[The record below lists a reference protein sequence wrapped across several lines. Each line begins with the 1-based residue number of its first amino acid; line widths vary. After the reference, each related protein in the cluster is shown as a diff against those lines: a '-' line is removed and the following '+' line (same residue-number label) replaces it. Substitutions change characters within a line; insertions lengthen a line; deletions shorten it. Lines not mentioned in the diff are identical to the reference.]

1 MFLMQL
7 IKVQL
12 RNLGKMLY
20 KLLKITG
27 FRNKGTIRN
36 DSASNSSFISK
47 RSQ

>member
-1 MFLMQL
+1 MFLVQL

-12 RNLGKMLY
+12 HNLRSMLY